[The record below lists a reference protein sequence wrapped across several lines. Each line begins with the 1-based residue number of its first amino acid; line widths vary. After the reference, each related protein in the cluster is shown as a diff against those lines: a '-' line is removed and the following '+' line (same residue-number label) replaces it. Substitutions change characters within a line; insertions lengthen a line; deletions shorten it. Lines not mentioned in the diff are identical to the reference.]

1 MPKTGSPTEYEC
13 PNGFDDLWN
22 SGLMCVTGPKFELL
36 HKNII
41 YSYRP
46 VTEWPIQSSSVFCI
60 FFSFSLHF
68 FLHLFFKL
76 KSNHFPTV
84 SEEIQSN
91 ENQVFYLLIWFRH
104 FPFTTHFPLIGK
116 TNRCCDFITCVFVV
130 IYNTQRLAE
139 NQNKPKSKLR
149 FRKEN
154 EKIKRKL
161 NTLSGK

>member
-22 SGLMCVTGPKFELL
+22 SGLMCVTGPQFELS
-36 HKNII
+36 HKQII

-46 VTEWPIQSSSVFCI
+46 VTEWPIQSSPVFCF

-68 FLHLFFKL
+68 FIHLFLHLFFKL

-104 FPFTTHFPLIGK
+104 FPVATHFPLIAK
-116 TNRCCDFITCVFVV
+116 TDHCCDFIIIIHAFLLLFITHNDWLR
-130 IYNTQRLAE
+130 IKT
-139 NQNKPKSKLR
+139 NQNQSYVFGR
-149 FRKEN
+149 RARK
-154 EKIKRKL
+154 
-161 NTLSGK
+161 